1 MEEAIGKMMDT
12 IPLPLSDIDEM
23 ETLDDTESLQ
33 ADSTTLDM
41 VQIVLSNS
49 EIPQTDSN
57 TARNCPTSTVPTVI
71 PGRF

>member
-12 IPLPLSDIDEM
+12 IPLPISDTDEM
-23 ETLDDTESLQ
+23 ETPDDTESLQ

-49 EIPQTDSN
+49 EIPQTDYN
-57 TARNCPTSTVPTVI
+57 TTCTSPTSTVPTVI
-71 PGRF
+71 QGRF